1 MRKSSSPAALGF
13 GARDRRQLAKALAEV
28 ADARLFRR
36 IQAVLLVAQGRRF
49 REVAQITGLGHRS
62 VYRLVGHYLN
72 AHRVWSLADAP
83 RSGRPL
89 EAPEIKRPQILEE
102 LRNSPLALGYRT
114 NVWTVATL
122 AHRLSERYQCSLGP
136 WALRERMRQIGL
148 VCKRPRYYYSEKD
161 PHVAQKK
168 GGHCAE
174 IAGSA
179 ARGRVALRG

>member
-1 MRKSSSPAALGF
+1 MRKASSPAVLGF
-13 GARDRRQLAKALAEV
+13 RARDRHQLTKALAEV

-36 IQAVLLVAQGRRF
+36 LQAVLLVARGRRF

-62 VYRLVGHYLN
+62 VYRLVGRYLK
-72 AHRVWSLADAP
+72 AHRVGSLADES

-102 LRNSPLALGYRT
+102 LRHSPVELGYRT

-122 AHRLSERYQCSLGP
+122 AHRLSERHQCSLGP

-148 VCKRPRYYYSEKD
+148 VCKRPRFFYSEKD
-161 PHVAQKK
+161 PQVAQKK
-168 GGHCAE
+168 GGHRAA
-174 IAGSA
+174 IAGPA
-179 ARGRVALRG
+179 AQGRVAL